1 MSPETTMPFTVEDFH
16 DLVQLLEDRPEWRA
30 EMRRLVLSDEYL
42 AVPEQIAELQ
52 SQTAEL
58 QSQTAELQSQVA
70 ELQRQVAEIQRQVAE
85 IQRQVAEIQRQVAEL
100 QRQMA
105 EIQRQVAELERK
117 VEQLQI
123 EVAELRRDLEQL
135 RIDMERRFGEVHVRL
150 DQLTTDVAQLKG
162 DNLERRYREH
172 AYSYFGRLIHK
183 SRVIG
188 KQQLFEMLDDAVEH
202 GVLSLGDREQVG
214 WADLVMSG
222 RWIADGRQVIVLAE
236 ISVLVDLNDVQRA
249 VDRAGLLAKL
259 GTPVVPVVAG
269 ESITDRAAAIAR
281 TRNVWQMLNGRSVE
295 PLAEASTTP

>member
-1 MSPETTMPFTVEDFH
+1 MPFTVEDFH

-30 EMRRLVLSDEYL
+30 EMRRLVMSDEYL

-52 SQTAEL
+52 RQTAEQ
-58 QSQTAELQSQVA
+58 QSQTAELQRQVA
-70 ELQRQVAEIQRQVAE
+70 ELQRQVAEL
-85 IQRQVAEIQRQVAEL
+85 QRQVAEL
-100 QRQMA
+100 QRQVA
-105 EIQRQVAELERK
+105 ELQRQVAELQRQVAELERK

-135 RIDMERRFGEVHVRL
+135 RIDMERRFGQVQVRL

-188 KQQLFEMLDDAVEH
+188 KQQLFEMLDEAVEH
-202 GVLSLGDREQVG
+202 GVLSQGDREQVG

-249 VDRAGLLAKL
+249 ADRAGLLAKL

-269 ESITDRAAAIAR
+269 DSITERAAAMAQ
-281 TRNVWQMLNGRSVE
+281 THNVWQMLNGRSVE
-295 PLAEASTTP
+295 PLADAPGQTLTEPETT